1 MQWGLDNYP
10 RGSVSEQRH
19 WLRCEITVEVG
30 VEGPFYIANIL
41 CNRSA

>member
-1 MQWGLDNYP
+1 MQWGLGNY
-10 RGSVSEQRH
+10 
-19 WLRCEITVEVG
+19 RCEITVEVG